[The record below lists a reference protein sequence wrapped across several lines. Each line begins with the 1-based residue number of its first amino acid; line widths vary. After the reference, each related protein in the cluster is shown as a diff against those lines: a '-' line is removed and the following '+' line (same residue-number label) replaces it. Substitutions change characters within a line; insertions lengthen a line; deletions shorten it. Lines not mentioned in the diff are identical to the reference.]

1 AGGTAQGWRAP
12 AQVSKTRCQDFG
24 AAGLPPTFSQ
34 VPLAT
39 YFHETGSLSTVLC
52 PAHAC
57 LPAAQSFCPALA
69 MPKHLS
75 LLASG
80 GTGAAETDAARP
92 SASKPATAACI
103 VVCCFINVSLVNE
116 NELND
121 TDPKAGRNGSGH
133 SVAAGSA
140 GRPPPACG
148 PLPGLAADAAT

>member
-1 AGGTAQGWRAP
+1 MPAEMGSAVDAGIGLSRREKCAGGTKDWRVP
-12 AQVSKTRCQDFG
+12 ARVSETSRQDFG

-80 GTGAAETDAARP
+80 AAGAAETDAARA
-92 SASKPATAACI
+92 SASKPATAA
-103 VVCCFINVSLVNE
+103 
-116 NELND
+116 
-121 TDPKAGRNGSGH
+121 
-133 SVAAGSA
+133 
-140 GRPPPACG
+140 
-148 PLPGLAADAAT
+148 

>member
-1 AGGTAQGWRAP
+1 MPAETGRAVEAGIGLGGREKCAGGTEEWRAP
-12 AQVSKTRCQDFG
+12 ARVSELRLQDFG
-24 AAGLPPTFSQ
+24 GAALPPTFSH

-39 YFHETGSLSTVLC
+39 YFHEIGSLSTVLC

-80 GTGAAETDAARP
+80 GTGAAETEAARP

-103 VVCCFINVSLVNE
+103 VVCCFMNVS
-116 NELND
+116 
-121 TDPKAGRNGSGH
+121 P
-133 SVAAGSA
+133 
-140 GRPPPACG
+140 
-148 PLPGLAADAAT
+148 

>member
-1 AGGTAQGWRAP
+1 MPAETGSTEAGTGLRFVGRKMRRRFGRRRLP
-12 AQVSKTRCQDFG
+12 SELRLQDFG
-24 AAGLPPTFSQ
+24 AAVLPPIFSH

-39 YFHETGSLSTVLC
+39 YFHEIGSLSTVLC

-69 MPKHLS
+69 TPKHLS

-103 VVCCFINVSLVNE
+103 VVCCFMNVSPWLSE
-116 NELND
+116 NELNHND
-121 TDPKAGRNGSGH
+121 AKDGR
-133 SVAAGSA
+133 
-140 GRPPPACG
+140 
-148 PLPGLAADAAT
+148 

>member
-1 AGGTAQGWRAP
+1 MPAKTGSVVEAGIGLGRRGKGAGGTAQGWRAP
-12 AQVSKTRCQDFG
+12 ARVSKTRPQDFG

-92 SASKPATAACI
+92 SASKPRSEERRVGKECR
-103 VVCCFINVSLVNE
+103 S
-116 NELND
+116 
-121 TDPKAGRNGSGH
+121 RWS
-133 SVAAGSA
+133 
-140 GRPPPACG
+140 
-148 PLPGLAADAAT
+148 